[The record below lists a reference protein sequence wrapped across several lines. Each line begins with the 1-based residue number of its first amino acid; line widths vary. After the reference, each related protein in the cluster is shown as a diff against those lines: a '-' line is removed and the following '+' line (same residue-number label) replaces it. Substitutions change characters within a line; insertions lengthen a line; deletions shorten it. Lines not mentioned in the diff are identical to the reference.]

1 MTKLSHL
8 IFTNPHIS
16 KGKIPTNIGGNR
28 NIENEED
35 NEEEEEKDYTLQKAS
50 FNIYH
55 QRFTKELTSR
65 HTKRTLQLPYHYDF
79 IRIDFFKMFSDDSLT
94 NQYGIKPIVYY
105 ATNMSVLFQI
115 TDNTLFSNFLNDIKA
130 FSSSEGVDVPSELIS
145 LSIINEFYL
154 LTSERIQQAADPI
167 TTLKLLL
174 FPEKEG
180 YTEIYNH
187 LKEYIKQHKGKLDS
201 IASHSNT
208 YELQISPEY
217 IPEILDNFDIIQ
229 RVQSLPVMHVSPN
242 AFGIANFKGDFK
254 INKNDVDI
262 DKLPIIGIIDSGVK
276 HISAYEGLIVGESS
290 ICPGSYQIKLDHA
303 THVASLIIY
312 GMQNILEDEIIP
324 QARIYSIQA
333 IREDNDKVSLLR
345 LQEEITQSHKK
356 YGIRIY
362 NISMS
367 SLLSKDINADISD
380 YARMLD
386 YLAYTYDILFFIST
400 GNFDDITEDYPYQF
414 YNPAD
419 PNYTQNTNLGEPADC
434 MNGITVGAIAHCLR
448 EFGMPDMTPA
458 LDMPAYYSKKGF
470 RDYSTKVNNAFLR
483 MHQINWNLSKPDIVM
498 PGGDCCA
505 EKNGLIVFGSERYNY
520 VEHVTGTSFS
530 TPLASNLAAQ
540 IRHLYPSIQMQ
551 QLKALIINSTQN
563 SSLKSNIKFKEI
575 VRRRKNIL
583 ELEPHFNLRLN
594 NINAEHL
601 QKMIEGYGL
610 PQTNE
615 CLYSE
620 KGKVTYVASGNIR
633 HNTFNVHHFK
643 LPPSLKEL
651 NIRGKILQ
659 ITGTL
664 CFSVPAIVT
673 SNPLLYNPY
682 HVSFRIMNA
691 QENEEKTLDAIKKIT
706 NEEEGDKTKRKETVS
721 IKGALDK
728 WSEHFSPS
736 YNKHF
741 FSNTQHKQFTIDV
754 ADLEKINDEIAV
766 VFRCLAKENFQD
778 TAIEYAFVL
787 TLQSEEINR
796 ITDYSLYAELKQLNN
811 SAYLSES
818 IELHLE
824 EEAEADLN
832 N

>member
-16 KGKIPTNIGGNR
+16 KGKIPTNRDGNR
-28 NIENEED
+28 NIKNEED

-130 FSSSEGVDVPSELIS
+130 FSSSEGVDVPSELKS

-174 FPEKEG
+174 FSEKEG

-187 LKEYIKQHKGKLDS
+187 LKEYIKQHNGKLDS
-201 IASHSNT
+201 IASYSNT

-242 AFGIANFKGDFK
+242 AFGIAKFKGDFK
-254 INKNDVDI
+254 INKNEVDI
-262 DKLPIIGIIDSGVK
+262 DKLPIIGIIDSGVR

-303 THVASLIIY
+303 TYVASLIIY

-345 LQEEITQSHKK
+345 LQKEITQSHEK

-386 YLAYTYDILFFIST
+386 YLAYTYDILFIIST

-419 PNYTQNTNLGEPADC
+419 PDYTQNTNLGEPADC
-434 MNGITVGAIAHCLR
+434 MNGITVGAIANCLR
-448 EFGMPDMTPA
+448 NTKVTDMTP
-458 LDMPAYYSKKGF
+458 DKNIPAYYSKKGF
-470 RDYSTKVNNAFLR
+470 RDYTVKVNNAFLR
-483 MHQINWNLSKPDIVM
+483 THQINWNLSKPDIVM
-498 PGGDCCA
+498 PGGDCCVK
-505 EKNGLIVFGSERYNY
+505 ENGLIVFGSEHYNY
-520 VEHVTGTSFS
+520 VEHVTGTSFA

-540 IRHLYPSIQMQ
+540 ILCLYPSIRMQ
-551 QLKALIINSTQN
+551 QLKALIINSARNTLLIKRLDFQN
-563 SSLKSNIKFKEI
+563 IVDRRKDNLKS
-575 VRRRKNIL
+575 
-583 ELEPHFNLRLN
+583 EPHYNSQLN
-594 NINAEHL
+594 SLSFEKL
-601 QKMIEGYGL
+601 QKMIEGYGI
-610 PQTNE
+610 PEITN
-615 CLYSE
+615 CLYSQE
-620 KGKVTYVASGNIR
+620 NEVTYVVSGRIP

-643 LPPSLKEL
+643 LPPSLKML
-651 NIRGKILQ
+651 KTRGKILQ

-664 CFSVPAIVT
+664 CFSVQAIIADN
-673 SNPLLYNPY
+673 SLLYNPY

-721 IKGALDK
+721 IKGALNK
-728 WSEHFSPS
+728 WSEDFGY